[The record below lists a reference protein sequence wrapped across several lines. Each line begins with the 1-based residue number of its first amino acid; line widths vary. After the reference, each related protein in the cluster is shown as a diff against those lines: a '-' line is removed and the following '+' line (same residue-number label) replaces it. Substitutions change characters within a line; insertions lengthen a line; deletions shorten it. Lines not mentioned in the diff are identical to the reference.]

1 MANAGWRHKKREGY
15 SPRIMKLARTAKK
28 RRADIMTGPRI
39 LSVNGVRGVAW
50 NGGCQRESATN
61 TRTISNASGCREGS
75 GDNEN
80 VPKCPGSRRRIIVI
94 RCW

>member
-1 MANAGWRHKKREGY
+1 MSYQLSPFLAGTVRTKTKTTEEKKRMANAGWRHKKRERY

-50 NGGCQRESATN
+50 NGG
-61 TRTISNASGCREGS
+61 
-75 GDNEN
+75 
-80 VPKCPGSRRRIIVI
+80 
-94 RCW
+94 

>member
-39 LSVNGVRGVAW
+39 LSVNGVRGVEW
-50 NGGCQRESATN
+50 GLLKGVSDEYKN
-61 TRTISNASGCREGS
+61 
-75 GDNEN
+75 DL
-80 VPKCPGSRRRIIVI
+80 KCKRV
-94 RCW
+94 